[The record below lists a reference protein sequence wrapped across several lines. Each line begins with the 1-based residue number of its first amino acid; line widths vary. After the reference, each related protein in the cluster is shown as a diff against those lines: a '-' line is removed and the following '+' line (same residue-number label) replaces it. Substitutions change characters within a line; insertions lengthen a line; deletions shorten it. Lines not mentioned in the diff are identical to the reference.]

1 MKRLKSTQEI
11 YGIAPETLRDLSYP
25 EALER
30 KLSGV
35 KEKYLD
41 ACKVAENM
49 YSSGKHSY
57 EQISEQNE
65 WIKYLKK
72 AWNLTELQ
80 LEELKPTQG

>member
-35 KEKYLD
+35 KQAYAKACQEAEK
-41 ACKVAENM
+41 M
-49 YSSGKHSY
+49 YSSGEYGY